1 MKIDDFIPK
10 IDLHGHTVE
19 DALELLDRF
28 LDQAVLSAEM
38 EVTVIHG
45 HGSGKLKNAVRHHL
59 ITSPYV
65 AAHHAGGLWD
75 GGDAV
80 TVVILIS

>member
-1 MKIDDFIPK
+1 MRIDDFIPE
-10 IDLHGHTVE
+10 IDLHGNNIE

-28 LDQAVLSAEM
+28 LDQAMLSGEM

-45 HGSGKLKNAVRHHL
+45 HGSGKLKNAVRKYL
-59 ITSPYV
+59 LTSPYV
-65 AAHHAGGLWD
+65 SGHHAGGPWE

-80 TVVILIS
+80 TVVTLIS

>member
-1 MKIDDFIPK
+1 MKTPDFIPE
-10 IDLHGHTVE
+10 IDLHGNNVE

-28 LDQAVLSAEM
+28 LDRAILSDEM

-45 HGSGKLKNAVRHHL
+45 HGSGKLKNAVRLHL
-59 ITSPYV
+59 GTSPYV

-80 TVVILIS
+80 TVATLVR

>member
-1 MKIDDFIPK
+1 MKIGDFIPK
-10 IDLHGHTVE
+10 IDLHGNNVE

-28 LDQAVLSAEM
+28 LDRAILSDEM

-45 HGSGKLKNAVRHHL
+45 HGSGKLKNAVRLHL
-59 ITSPYV
+59 ATSAYV
-65 AAHHAGGLWD
+65 AEHHAGGLWD

-80 TVVILIS
+80 TVVTLVR

>member
-10 IDLHGHTVE
+10 IDLHGNTVE

-28 LDQAVLSAEM
+28 LDRAVLSSVM

-45 HGSGKLKNAVRHHL
+45 HGSGKLKNAVRQHL
-59 ITSPYV
+59 MTSPYV
-65 AAHHAGGLWD
+65 AKHHAGGPWD

-80 TVVILIS
+80 TVVILIN

>member
-1 MKIDDFIPK
+1 MKINDFSPE
-10 IDLHGHTVE
+10 IDLHGNNIE

-28 LDQAVLSAEM
+28 MDRAILSDER

-45 HGSGKLKNAVRHHL
+45 HGSGKLKNAVRQHL
-59 ITSPYV
+59 STSPYV
-65 AAHHAGGLWD
+65 SDHKPGGLWD

-80 TVVILIS
+80 TVVVLVD